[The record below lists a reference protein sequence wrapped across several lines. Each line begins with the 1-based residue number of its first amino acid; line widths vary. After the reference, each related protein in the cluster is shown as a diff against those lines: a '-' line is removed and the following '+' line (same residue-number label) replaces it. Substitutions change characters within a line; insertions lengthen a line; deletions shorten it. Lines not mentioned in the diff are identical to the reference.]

1 MRDSSLFDETVKD
14 TLSSDVLNNH
24 MVIEWMEMQIWVLL
38 LKKYGTKLETS
49 KGYTNLEYF

>member
-38 LKKYGTKLETS
+38 LKKYGT
-49 KGYTNLEYF
+49 